1 MYGKDLFIGKK
12 YKIIVNED
20 KVNLPNNGTYYSR
33 ELPESNYQGVKR
45 LFVLAYM
52 MVLMQI
58 TELKSILIKSIFFQ
72 E

>member
-1 MYGKDLFIGKK
+1 MYVKDLLIGKK
-12 YKIIVNED
+12 YKIIVNEH
-20 KVNLPNNGTYYSR
+20 KVNLPSNGTYYFR
-33 ELPESNYQGVKR
+33 ELPGSNHQVVKR
-45 LFVLAYM
+45 LFVLAYV